1 MVIPGLCAAGG
12 CEALF
17 GGMAASIWMSSPAGK
32 KAISNTLSRS
42 QSKEEDC
49 ECKETR
55 SRSEAEAQAHAWAG
69 IPAGGGPEFQP
80 LPWNPNFNF
89 PKGMSP
95 KDRAWGD
102 FKRQYYPPNY
112 GWSSPAGAS
121 VVEHPLGHP
130 DQPGPEHHKCPHF
143 HAVNSAGVE
152 AIFTYK
158 PGSP

>member
-1 MVIPGLCAAGG
+1 YVESDPIGLGGGANTYGYASQNPVSYADPTGQWVWMVIPGLCAAGG

-80 LPWNPNFNF
+80 LPWNPSFNF

-112 GWSSPAGAS
+112 
-121 VVEHPLGHP
+121 
-130 DQPGPEHHKCPHF
+130 
-143 HAVNSAGVE
+143 
-152 AIFTYK
+152 
-158 PGSP
+158 